1 MSDANPPLDRRTPP
15 RHRDAFGRALRWSFS
30 VLAAIGCAAAAAV
43 GWARYFRP
51 RPEIRI
57 PESIPPRL
65 RDRPSETIPTVRFTA
80 VTRQAGIDF
89 VHERGAQ
96 GEKLLPETMG
106 SGCAFFDF
114 DNDGHQDILLLS
126 GCDWPWTRRAD
137 RPQRT
142 ARLYRNNGSGHFL
155 DVTQGSGLDVEM
167 HAMGVAV
174 GDYDNDGLVD
184 VFLSGVGENR
194 LFRNLGGGKFR
205 DETAAAGLHVDHG
218 AWGTS
223 CGFLDYDNDGRLDLF
238 VCNYVRWSRE
248 IDRSQGF
255 VLTGIGRAYGPP
267 LSFQGDFSV
276 LYHNEGHG
284 RFRDVSKAAGIQ
296 VANPSTGKPMG
307 KSLGVTFIDLDG
319 DGLLDILV
327 ANDTVQNFVFHNRGN
342 GTFEEIGT
350 LAGIAFDS
358 SGLARGAMGID
369 AADYRNDGSLGVAI
383 GNFANEMTALYV
395 SQGHPL
401 LFADEA
407 IACGIGPP
415 SRLELKFGLIFFDY
429 DLDGR
434 LDVLTANG
442 HLEED
447 IHKVQASQHYRQPA
461 RLFWNAGPDHP
472 TEFVCVGPEHCGND
486 LFQPIVGRGAAY
498 ADIDGDGD
506 LDVLL
511 TQNGGEPLLLRNEAN
526 GRSHYLRF
534 KLVGVRSNRDAI
546 GAWVLVDLGDQIVR
560 RQVMPT
566 RSYLS
571 QVELPVTIGLGKRT
585 HVESVTVRWPSGNV
599 QRVTDHRLDRLT
611 TVVESPDAQGVGLA
625 ASPDDAPAEAPLAKR
640 HPTSGGK

>member
-1 MSDANPPLDRRTPP
+1 MIRRRAAAKLPADRPKPMR
-15 RHRDAFGRALRWSFS
+15 RRGDAFSRALRWSF
-30 VLAAIGCAAAAAV
+30 VVFVALGCVAGATA
-43 GWARYFRP
+43 GWAWLLRP
-51 RPEIRI
+51 RPEIRL
-57 PESIPPRL
+57 PESIAPLL
-65 RDRPSETIPTVRFTA
+65 RDRPAETIPSIGFTRI
-80 VTRQAGIDF
+80 TREAGIEF
-89 VHERGAQ
+89 VHYNGAR

-114 DNDGHQDILLLS
+114 NNDGHQDILLLTS
-126 GCDWPWTRRAD
+126 CDWPWTPPPD
-137 RPQRT
+137 RQKRT
-142 ARLYRNNGSGHFL
+142 PKLYRNHGSGHFL
-155 DVTQGSGLDVEM
+155 DATAGSGLDVEM
-167 HAMGVAV
+167 YAMGVAV

-184 VFLSGVGENR
+184 VFVSGVGENR

-205 DETAAAGLHVDHG
+205 DQTAAAGVAAKPN
-218 AWGTS
+218 AWGAS
-223 CGFLDYDNDGRLDLF
+223 CGFFDYDNDGRLDLF
-238 VCNYVRWSRE
+238 VCNYVGWSRE
-248 IDRSQGF
+248 IDRGQSF

-267 LSFQGDFSV
+267 LLFEGAFST
-276 LYHNEGHG
+276 LYHNEGNG
-284 RFRDVSKAAGIQ
+284 RFRDVSKEAGIE
-296 VANPSTGKPMG
+296 VVNPATGKPMG

-319 DGLLDILV
+319 DGFLDILV
-327 ANDTVQNFVFHNRGN
+327 ANDTVQNFVFHNRQD

-350 LAGIAFDS
+350 LTGIAFDS
-358 SGLARGAMGID
+358 AGLARGAMGID
-369 AADYRNDGSLGVAI
+369 AADYRNDGSLAVAI

-395 SQGHPL
+395 SQGSPL

-415 SRLELKFGLIFFDY
+415 SRLELKFGLVFFDY

-461 RLFWNAGPDHP
+461 RLFWNAGPRHP
-472 TEFVCVGPEHCGND
+472 TEFVAVGPEHAGAD

-506 LDVLL
+506 LDLLL

-526 GRSHYLRF
+526 GRAHFLRF
-534 KLVGVRSNRDAI
+534 KLVGTRSNRDAI
-546 GAWVLVDLGDQIVR
+546 GAWVVVDLGDQIVR

-571 QVELPVTIGLGKRT
+571 QVELPITIGLGQRR
-585 HVESVTVRWPSGNV
+585 HVRSVAVRWPGGAE
-599 QRVTDHRLDRLT
+599 QAVTDYQLDRLT
-611 TVVESPDAQGVGLA
+611 TVVERPEKTHGD
-625 ASPDDAPAEAPLAKR
+625 R
-640 HPTSGGK
+640 